1 MADASARNPIIFYAT
16 GTAVSNLMTRLALMG
31 PPPLKPER
39 ISKPLLTKKL
49 CSVLIRHQKPLA
61 MPLQVEE
68 DSPEESEA
76 WVTAVEPGY
85 EQEQTSE
92 YAGYMRIPLP

>member
-1 MADASARNPIIFYAT
+1 
-16 GTAVSNLMTRLALMG
+16 
-31 PPPLKPER
+31 
-39 ISKPLLTKKL
+39 
-49 CSVLIRHQKPLA
+49 

-76 WVTAVEPGY
+76 WVTAVEPEY